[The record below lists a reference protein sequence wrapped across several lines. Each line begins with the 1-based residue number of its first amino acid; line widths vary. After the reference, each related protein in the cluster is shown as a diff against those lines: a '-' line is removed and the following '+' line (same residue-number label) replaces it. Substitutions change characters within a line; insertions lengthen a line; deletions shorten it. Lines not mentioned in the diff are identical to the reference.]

1 MPHFADPKTGSNLKG
16 ECVMSLNIDFNM
28 GADSDD
34 LFNGLLAHE
43 GLSPSQSEQ
52 MNAAL
57 ILLLMNHIGDAAVI
71 RDAVDRARSSLDR

>member
-1 MPHFADPKTGSNLKG
+1 
-16 ECVMSLNIDFNM
+16 MSLNIDFNM
-28 GADSDD
+28 GADGDD
-34 LFNGLLAHE
+34 LFNGLLAAHE

-71 RDAVDRARSSLDR
+71 RDAVDIARLSLDR